1 VSGLSHEEIQEL
13 LGAYALHAV
22 DPDEQAIIELHLED
36 CPRCQQEVR
45 GHREVAALLGNSG
58 GIAPDGLWDRIAGQL
73 EESPPPMRLS
83 LPEGQGNVIPLAA
96 RPRGRSNRFVVGAI
110 GAAAALVI
118 GLLGAQVLRQDD
130 RINDLETA
138 LDGTSITGASVATLT
153 SPDGDLSAQAVV
165 LSNGTGYLLASEL
178 PGLTVE
184 QTYQLWG
191 ITDTGV
197 VSLGVLGAAPGALVP
212 FQAGEVDQFSGLAI
226 TPEVAGGVE
235 QPAHEPVVVGEFA

>member
-1 VSGLSHEEIQEL
+1 MSGLSHEEIQEL

-22 DPDEQAIIELHLED
+22 DPDEQAIIDLHLED

-45 GHREVAALLGNSG
+45 GHREVATLLGNTG
-58 GIAPDGLWDRIAGQL
+58 GTAPDGLWDRIAGQL

-96 RPRGRSNRFVVGAI
+96 RRRSRSNRFVVAAI

-138 LDGTSITGASVATLT
+138 LEGSSITGASVATLT

-197 VSLGVLGAAPGALVP
+197 VSLGLLGLN
-212 FQAGEVDQFSGLAI
+212 
-226 TPEVAGGVE
+226 PEVETFTVEGTVDASVITIEQYPGVVSNGMDG
-235 QPAHEPVVVGEFA
+235 AFVGAF